1 MFFFLSSSLAPGTPL
16 LLNSWKACAEE
27 TRVFIQQKDLKF
39 VPTWDISYNADTW
52 ICLWIETRNCFL
64 GQFDPPLLGL
74 VSDRVW
80 GFLRAQGLSPVVL
93 PEYDLQALN
102 GLFVLFHIK
111 LSMALGGDS
120 RSLVAIHSLVVF
132 PGPWTANWGPDYWR
146 LVVRIGQFPGKFW

>member
-1 MFFFLSSSLAPGTPL
+1 M
-16 LLNSWKACAEE
+16 
-27 TRVFIQQKDLKF
+27 FIQQKDLKF

-52 ICLWIETRNCFL
+52 ILWIETRNCFL
-64 GQFDPPLLGL
+64 GQFDPPLLRL

-80 GFLRAQGLSPVVL
+80 GVLRAQGLSPVVL

-120 RSLVAIHSLVVF
+120 RSLVAIHSLVVGISRPMDSQLG
-132 PGPWTANWGPDYWR
+132 PGLLAPCGANWAIPW
-146 LVVRIGQFPGKFW
+146 